1 MDFRKQKR
9 IIRIMIEK
17 LKNLEEKLM
26 DELEPEVYEK
36 VKYIVE
42 KYNLTGHERNLYK
55 CGYLDG
61 LQAAIVIASDGQ
73 EYINQ
78 SYTLNLDDI
87 FDE

>member
-1 MDFRKQKR
+1 
-9 IIRIMIEK
+9 MIEK
-17 LKNLEEKLM
+17 LKNLEQQLM

-42 KYNLTGHERNLYK
+42 KYNLTGHERNIYK

-61 LQAAIVIASDGQ
+61 LQAAIVVASD
-73 EYINQ
+73 NAAH

-87 FDE
+87 FNE

>member
-1 MDFRKQKR
+1 ML
-9 IIRIMIEK
+9 EK
-17 LKNLEEKLM
+17 LKNLEQQLM

-42 KYNLTGHERNLYK
+42 KYNLTGHERSLYK

-61 LQAAIVIASDGQ
+61 LQAAIVVASDSAAD
-73 EYINQ
+73 

-87 FDE
+87 FNE

>member
-1 MDFRKQKR
+1 
-9 IIRIMIEK
+9 MIEK
-17 LKNLEEKLM
+17 LKNLEQQLM

-36 VKYIVE
+36 VKYIVD

-61 LQAAIVIASDGQ
+61 LQAAIVVASD
-73 EYINQ
+73 NAAH

-87 FDE
+87 FNE

>member
-1 MDFRKQKR
+1 ML
-9 IIRIMIEK
+9 EK
-17 LKNLEEKLM
+17 LKDLEQQLM

-42 KYNLTGHERNLYK
+42 KCDLTCHERSIYK

-61 LQAAIVIASDGQ
+61 LQAAIVVASD
-73 EYINQ
+73 NAAH

-87 FDE
+87 FNE

>member
-1 MDFRKQKR
+1 MNTKNNSK
-9 IIRIMIEK
+9 IMIER
-17 LKNLEEKLM
+17 LKDLEQQIM
-26 DELEPEVYEK
+26 DEVTPEAYDR
-36 VKYIVE
+36 VKDIIN
-42 KYNLTGHERNLYK
+42 KYNNLTGHEHALYK

-87 FDE
+87 FNE

>member
-1 MDFRKQKR
+1 
-9 IIRIMIEK
+9 MIEK
-17 LKNLEEKLM
+17 LKDLEQQLT

-36 VKYIVE
+36 VKYIID

-61 LQAAIVIASDGQ
+61 LQAAIVVASD
-73 EYINQ
+73 NAAH

-87 FDE
+87 FNE